1 MPAYVN
7 VSSVWKSVTSLY
19 VKTASGGPFSN
30 GWRTVTDGFV
40 KVGTTGGPFSNGWR
54 RIFSSTLTPSIE
66 ATVAISRNNATYP
79 STLTGTNYHWNNST
93 SLTYVFQKSSDNTN
107 WTNIGSAT
115 SISNPSTGSSNT
127 VTYALTLSDFPA
139 FTSYYRFVV
148 TAVNSTYSTSATS
161 TSSSVT
167 VNKPAPINS
176 VAPTISPSSGTVG
189 VTTYSVTSN
198 GTWDPDDADGTYEY
212 LWQSYDTPSYISA
225 PGTNNQST
233 YTPPS
238 NFLTLGYLSPIR
250 CRVTATNASGSTA
263 AFSNT
268 ATVSAVTP
276 SASSLATSDSTV
288 TPGLPSSITVANTAT
303 VNQGNVTWTN
313 GSNATSSWVS
323 SVTPGSSYTGTDG
336 GSLLTSQL
344 FTITSSATAVAT
356 VNNKNNNRKVTVSW
370 SQANAASYSVSGTIS
385 GSSFPINGTSSYTG
399 NASGSTAS
407 FDVTLGSG
415 GGTFTANSVTV
426 YSGASQTGVS
436 FTFTPGSAPQ
446 TTPTDKTSSNTGSG
460 SVTYTVPAPVN
471 TVAPSVTPTSG
482 TVGSTTYSSTT
493 GTWTNSPTSYA
504 YQWQY
509 LDQGSTYLSIS
520 GATSSSYSPPSNF
533 FSLGYASPIR
543 CRVTATNASGSTAAF
558 SNTATVSLG
567 VPSGG
572 SVTLSGTGVA
582 GTTITATTSGWSGSP
597 TSYSVRIYAS
607 TTNPPTTSS
616 GLKASSSTSSVSYT
630 VTTSDASPPAYYF
643 KAFATATNA
652 AGTSSEVGSSVIL
665 SSLPAS
671 IPATPTGV
679 TNTYNGGTSYTFSWT
694 ASSGAT
700 SYSVNY
706 GENTTAPSPNPPA
719 SIVGNVTTGTINVG
733 NVTSYSYT
741 SLSSSDYVG
750 FRVAAVNSA
759 GTSAYS
765 SPTQYK

>member
-1 MPAYVN
+1 M
-7 VSSVWKSVTSLY
+7 
-19 VKTASGGPFSN
+19 
-30 GWRTVTDGFV
+30 
-40 KVGTTGGPFSNGWR
+40 
-54 RIFSSTLTPSIE
+54 
-66 ATVAISRNNATYP
+66 
-79 STLTGTNYHWNNST
+79 
-93 SLTYVFQKSSDNTN
+93 
-107 WTNIGSAT
+107 
-115 SISNPSTGSSNT
+115 
-127 VTYALTLSDFPA
+127 
-139 FTSYYRFVV
+139 
-148 TAVNSTYSTSATS
+148 NSTYSTSATS

-471 TVAPSVTPTSG
+471 TVSPSVTPTSG

-582 GTTITATTSGWSGSP
+582 GTAITATTSGWSGSP

-607 TTNPPTTSS
+607 TTNPPTTSN
-616 GLKASSSTSSVSYT
+616 GIKASSSTSSVSYT
-630 VTTSDASPPAYYF
+630 VTTLDASPPPYYF

-652 AGTSSEVGSSVIL
+652 AGTSVEVESNVIL
-665 SSLPAS
+665 SSLPVS

-719 SIVGNVTTGTINVG
+719 SIVGNVTTNTINVG

-741 SLSSSDYVG
+741 SSSSSNYVG